1 MGLLGR
7 TILYSYI
14 LYSRPFL
21 CLVFIAAILIE
32 PDVIKLDATA
42 YTQMAEEPLEAYR
55 GEAALFMRT

>member
-1 MGLLGR
+1 MDLLSR

-21 CLVFIAAILIE
+21 CLVFIAAMRIE
-32 PDVIKLDATA
+32 PNVIRLQGTA
-42 YTQMAEEPLEAYR
+42 YIQMAEEPLEAYR